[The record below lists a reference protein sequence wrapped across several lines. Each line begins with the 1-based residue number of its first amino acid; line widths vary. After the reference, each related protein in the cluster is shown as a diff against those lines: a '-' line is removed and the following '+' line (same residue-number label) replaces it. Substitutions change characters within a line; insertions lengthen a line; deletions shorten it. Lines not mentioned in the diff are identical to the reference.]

1 MKPIRHN
8 PKNQESLLNG
18 GTRAKGDHVM
28 GRIATVAAAIIALTA
43 SWVCAGNFEALAD
56 AGSIGAPTPLY
67 IKSGALVK
75 AEYKPGLKTSSD
87 QDAPRAQMVAA
98 SSERTGGSRPAIA
111 YKERTAGAMAP
122 PPRMESSRDSG
133 QALFAEAKQDSFD
146 LESDLEK
153 DLVLSPPPTRAEE
166 KVEVKPVVEKK
177 APQDRAPITEAK
189 VAKKDKP
196 ATVVRKVHPPAP
208 GNNQS
213 VAPVAKSGKPIQKV
227 RPVTVQDPWKFPAGS
242 YNPRQVASTPAPI
255 VISRP
260 MNTTM
265 NAPAPQELRPMNMPY
280 ANSAPRPSINPAVP
294 ADRIVRDGITIK
306 LAPAAAPAPV
316 AQTQPQYPRDGY
328 QESAGDDLLSTAAEI
343 IGMPFAFISSLF

>member
-87 QDAPRAQMVAA
+87 QEAPRAQMVAA
-98 SSERTGGSRPAIA
+98 SSEKSGGSRPAIA
-111 YKERTAGAMAP
+111 YRERTAGAMAP
-122 PPRMESSRDSG
+122 PPRMESSYDSG
-133 QALFAEAKQDSFD
+133 KALFAEAKQDSFD

-166 KVEVKPVVEKK
+166 KVDVKPVVEKK
-177 APQDRAPITEAK
+177 APPERAAITEAK
-189 VAKKDKP
+189 AVKKDKP
-196 ATVVRKVHPPAP
+196 ATVVRKVQPQAPA
-208 GNNQS
+208 GS
-213 VAPVAKSGKPIQKV
+213 TPVAKGGKPIQKV

-242 YNPRQVASTPAPI
+242 YNPRPVASTPAPI

-260 MNTTM
+260 MNAPM
-265 NAPAPQELRPMNMPY
+265 NSGAPQELRPVNMPY

-316 AQTQPQYPRDGY
+316 AQASPQYAREGY
-328 QESAGDDLLSTAAEI
+328 PESAGDDLLSTAAEI